1 MALAPKTSNA
11 HYWENHFA
19 LKSFVYRWSR
29 KFWDTLFLQLLDEE
43 DVAALLGPKTGV
55 TAWIAAV
62 KRATGPHFDEVHKM
76 VYRSISRTNPKRAIQ
91 NLDDSSVGNSKK
103 PVTIVSKLW
112 LNSFGYETSISIT
125 DVSPVECPCWPCSLM
140 SVLFTFFINKNNFGS
155 LEFVSGSTVVILNHC
170 VLVHAFHENISIII
184 PTYICLFI

>member
-1 MALAPKTSNA
+1 
-11 HYWENHFA
+11 
-19 LKSFVYRWSR
+19 
-29 KFWDTLFLQLLDEE
+29 LQLLDEE

-103 PVTIVSKLW
+103 PVTIVSKL
-112 LNSFGYETSISIT
+112 
-125 DVSPVECPCWPCSLM
+125 
-140 SVLFTFFINKNNFGS
+140 
-155 LEFVSGSTVVILNHC
+155 
-170 VLVHAFHENISIII
+170 
-184 PTYICLFI
+184 